1 MAKSKDLL
9 FRVLGKDVSA
19 SKALKGV
26 GATAGRVGK
35 GLGGIGTAFAGIGT
49 AAAVAG
55 GVIAVDFAKTSVS
68 AFTEAQDSQA
78 KFEASLAKNG
88 LGKYSKQIDDLSA
101 ALALKTKFDDDATK
115 SGAAVL
121 ANFGLTGDQLKK
133 TLPLVQ
139 DYAAFTGKDMTSA
152 SKALGKAFLGNTKA
166 LKELGIAYK
175 PTGDKAKDMAAIM
188 DLVNERVGGFAEKQ
202 GKTAAGTAEIL
213 KNQFGELQ
221 EKVGSALLPILM
233 KLAPIGLKLVEWLSA
248 AADGIS
254 IFIDAFSGNSE
265 LNEFD
270 GALKTVNN
278 AGIYFREVWDAVAG
292 WVTGTMLPAI
302 KTLADGF
309 MKNVW
314 PAIQSVAGIIAENL
328 QPVIQALAEYWS
340 GTLWPAIQKII
351 PILGTVAKVVG
362 IVVGALAVAVSW
374 IVGKVVPV
382 LLKVLAPAVSFIIT
396 VMGKVASAIEWVI
409 ENFGNI
415 VDFAKSLPGKIKD
428 AFTTLVGIITTPFRL
443 AFNAIAS
450 FWNNTVGQLQVS
462 TPDIPG
468 TDWGGINFSMPKI
481 PMLADGGIVTRPTL
495 ALIGEAGPE
504 AVVPLSRGGGMGT
517 TVNVYVTQPLGT
529 PAQIARVVNDALA
542 QGRGSGRVRTA

>member
-1 MAKSKDLL
+1 MAKTDLT
-9 FRVLGKDVSA
+9 FRIFGKDVSG

-26 GATAGRVGK
+26 GGTAGKVSGK
-35 GLGGIGTAFAGIGT
+35 LGGIGTAFAGIGT

-88 LGKYSKQIDDLSA
+88 LKSYSDDIDELSA

-121 ANFGLTGDQLKK
+121 ANFGLTGDQLTKV
-133 TLPLVQ
+133 LPLVQ
-139 DYAAFTGKDMTSA
+139 DYAAFTGKDMSTA
-152 SKALGKAFLGNTKA
+152 SKTLGKAFLGNTKA
-166 LKELGIAYK
+166 LKDLGIAYK

-188 DLVNERVGGFAEKQ
+188 DLVNEKVGGFAEKQ

-265 LNEFD
+265 FNEFD
-270 GALKTVNN
+270 GAMKVVNN
-278 AGIYFREVWDAVAG
+278 AGIMFREVWDAVAG
-292 WVTGTMLPAI
+292 WVTGTLWPAI

-309 MKNVW
+309 MQNVW
-314 PAIQSVAGIIAENL
+314 PAIQMVAGIIAENL

-382 LLKVLAPAVSFIIT
+382 LLNVLGPAVRFVIDI
-396 VMGKVASAIEWVI
+396 MGKVAGAIEWVI
-409 ENFGNI
+409 DHFGDLVAYVKTI
-415 VDFAKSLPGKIKD
+415 PDKFKSGL
-428 AFTTLVGIITTPFRL
+428 AVLASAITAPFRI
-443 AFNAIAS
+443 AFNGIAS
-450 FWNNTVGQLQVS
+450 LWNNTVGRLS
-462 TPDIPG
+462 FSIPDWVPG
-468 TDWGGINFSMPKI
+468 IGGNGWDVPDI
-481 PMLADGGIVTRPTL
+481 PMLAKGGIVTRPTL

-504 AVVPLSRGGGMGT
+504 AVVPLSRGGGMGETHLHFHGPVAGPGAGRWLAAEIEKART
-517 TVNVYVTQPLGT
+517 T
-529 PAQIARVVNDALA
+529 
-542 QGRGSGRVRTA
+542 GRGGKVA